1 MLDKTILITGGT
13 GSLGNALV
21 KSLGKYWLH
30 PPPRKCIIYSR
41 DEYKQSLMEE
51 KYDYE
56 WLRYFIGD
64 IRDKDRLMWAMKH
77 VDIVIHAAALKQVPT
92 LEYCP
97 TEAIKTNVIGSMN
110 VIEACVERKVEKA
123 VFISTDKAINPIN
136 LYGATKMTAEKLFLA
151 SNSYANTKFFI
162 VRYGNVLNS
171 RGSVV
176 ELFTRMKREG
186 RKHLPITDERMTRF
200 WITLES
206 AAEFV
211 VSSIAKAKGGEVFIP
226 ETASMKITDLA
237 RAIIPDCAFDIV
249 GIRPGEKL
257 HESLTDTLH
266 SNPNKKWLTGEET
279 RKRL

>member
-1 MLDKTILITGGT
+1 MKTVLITGGT

-21 KSLGKYWLH
+21 KALNS
-30 PPPRKCIIYSR
+30 PRKCIIYSR
-41 DEYKQSLMEE
+41 DEYKQGLMKE
-51 KYDYE
+51 KYSYE

-64 IRDKDRLMWAMKH
+64 VRDKDRLLWAMKG

-110 VIEACVERKVEKA
+110 VVEACVGCKVEKA
-123 VFISTDKAINPIN
+123 VFISTDKAVNPVN

-151 SNSYANTKFFI
+151 ANSYASTKFSV

-176 ELFTRMKREG
+176 ELFQRMKREG
-186 RKHLPITDERMTRF
+186 HKKLPITDERMTRF
-200 WITLES
+200 WITLEQ
-206 AAEFV
+206 AVEFV
-211 VSSIAKAKGGEVFIP
+211 LSSIAKSKGGEVFIP
-226 ETASMKITDLA
+226 DIPSMKITDLA
-237 RAIIPDCAFDIV
+237 RAIIPDCTFDII

-257 HESLTDTLH
+257 HESLSETIH
-266 SNPNKKWLTGEET
+266 SDANYKWLKAEEL
-279 RKRL
+279 RKML